1 MTLFVYG
8 TTTVGSRTRTLDQQA
23 EHQGVGDAGGP
34 LVDRVDRRRA
44 TIMASAGGSRSSS
57 PGFL

>member
-1 MTLFVYG
+1 MPADHLLIVL
-8 TTTVGSRTRTLDQQA
+8 TV
-23 EHQGVGDAGGP
+23 AG
-34 LVDRVDRRRA
+34 A